1 MSSAPK
7 RHSPAIGTVIGGL
20 MLLAIAVAVLAG
32 QMSSGAVVW
41 DALGPYAVIGL
52 GALLA
57 VIGLVALRARR

>member
-20 MLLAIAVAVLAG
+20 MLLAIAVAVL
-32 QMSSGAVVW
+32 
-41 DALGPYAVIGL
+41 